1 MTTSQKSSVLS
12 QIESDDP
19 MPAGT
24 MAYLRQRVR
33 NNYFEFVLSKF
44 REAEAGGLTKA
55 KLARRIGKTQ
65 DRISH
70 MLGAPGNWTID
81 TATELLIGICKEEL
95 TPDSKPYS
103 GRAQRNFRKF
113 DGLEG
118 LHSQK
123 PAATI
128 SSQTKVKTREP
139 EYI

>member
-19 MPAGT
+19 IPAGT

-95 TPDSKPYS
+95 KPDSEPYS
-103 GRAQRNFRKF
+103 GRATRNFCQYDVLDSLPCPK
-113 DGLEG
+113 
-118 LHSQK
+118 QT
-123 PAATI
+123 AT
-128 SSQTKVKTREP
+128 TKYEIKTLVSELV
-139 EYI
+139 